1 VTDLDRRS
9 GSVGHS
15 ASPMRPSLGH
25 HATSPSGPQRINSL
39 HCTLILFDDKLVIVK
54 RVAATVSG
62 RKVTGLDSIDKMM
75 KAGGGLNG
83 LAHSGTTLSKDK
95 LEFRGV
101 IDILDVIATDVGN
114 SGKLLLTPLC

>member
-1 VTDLDRRS
+1 
-9 GSVGHS
+9 
-15 ASPMRPSLGH
+15 MRPSLSH
-25 HATSPSGPQRINSL
+25 QATSPAGAQSRTISL

-54 RVAATVSG
+54 RVSAAING

-83 LAHSGTTLSKDK
+83 LAYSGTTFTKDK

-114 SGKLLLTPLC
+114 SGKFCL

>member
-1 VTDLDRRS
+1 MTELDRRS
-9 GSVGHS
+9 GAMGSS
-15 ASPMRPSLGH
+15 ASPLRPSLNH
-25 HATSPSGPQRINSL
+25 HTASPSGPQRINAL

-54 RVAATVSG
+54 RAGATVNG
-62 RKVTGLDSIDKMM
+62 RKITGLDSIDKMM

-101 IDILDVIATDVGN
+101 VDILDVIATDVGN
-114 SGKLLLTPLC
+114 SGASISFAF